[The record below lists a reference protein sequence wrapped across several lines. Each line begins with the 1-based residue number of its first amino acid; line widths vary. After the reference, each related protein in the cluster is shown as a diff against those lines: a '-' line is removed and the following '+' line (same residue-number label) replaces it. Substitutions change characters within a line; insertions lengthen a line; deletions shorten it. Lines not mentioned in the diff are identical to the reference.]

1 MPDQPIYKEFGKPMA
16 ESGTKLSDEVFNERY
31 GTYKE
36 GGVWGQDGSR
46 ENPAAKHD
54 PKPFTGAK

>member
-31 GTYKE
+31 GTYQESGTWTK
-36 GGVWGQDGSR
+36 DGTQT
-46 ENPAAKHD
+46 NPATKHD